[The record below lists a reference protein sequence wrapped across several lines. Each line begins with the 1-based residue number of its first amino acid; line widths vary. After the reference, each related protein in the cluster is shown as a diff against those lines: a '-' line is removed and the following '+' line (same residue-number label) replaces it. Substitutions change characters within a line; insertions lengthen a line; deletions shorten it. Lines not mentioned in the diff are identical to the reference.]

1 MMTKRIDRKIQLT
14 AYWTIILLG
23 AGWIMFKGGFIFLPL
38 IFAFF
43 LAVLLSPVAEFFGK
57 YIKARWI
64 SISLAYIVCFVPLI
78 LLFYLFALQVV
89 DIAFNLPNI
98 GKSLSMEIHDIYMSI
113 RKHFRVLPS
122 NEVTFL
128 KDNMESLV
136 SGPIAF
142 LGKGII
148 SSSSTLLSLGLAFV
162 FAFFFLLYDRKL
174 VYAINTNFSRK
185 EGNFIETLEKIKY
198 TVKAYVLGLG
208 KVILILSVLNS
219 VGLYLIGLE
228 YAVFFGTLAGLLAII
243 PFIGTT
249 LGALLPFLYSM
260 ATYEDPWQPAIV
272 VIYYIIIQQLEGNV
286 ITPKIIGDE
295 VDVNPLVAII
305 SMLFFGAFWGIP
317 GVILSIP
324 LISIVKIILE
334 GFKNTHCIAW
344 LIGSNFNGK
353 DE

>member
-162 FAFFFLLYDRKL
+162 FAFFFLLYDRKI

-353 DE
+353 EE

>member
-23 AGWIMFKGGFIFLPL
+23 AGWVMYKGGFIFLPL

-43 LAVLLSPVAEFFGK
+43 LAVLLSPVADFFSRFFN
-57 YIKARWI
+57 ARWI
-64 SISLAYIVCFVPLI
+64 AISIAYLLCFVPLI
-78 LLFYLFALQVV
+78 FLFYLFALQIV

-128 KDNMESLV
+128 KENMESVV

-162 FAFFFLLYDRKL
+162 FAFFFLLYDRKI

-219 VGLYLIGLE
+219 VGLYLIGLD

-353 DE
+353 EE

>member
-23 AGWIMFKGGFIFLPL
+23 AGWIMSNGSFIFLPL

-43 LAVLLSPVAEFFGK
+43 LAVLLSPVADFFGK
-57 YIKARWI
+57 FIKARWI
-64 SISLAYIVCFVPLI
+64 SISLAYLVCLVPLI
-78 LLFYLFALQVV
+78 FLFYLFTLQIV

-98 GKSLSMEIHDIYMSI
+98 GKSLSMEIHDIYISL
-113 RKHFRVLPS
+113 RKYFKVLPA

-128 KDNMESLV
+128 MENLESVV
-136 SGPIAF
+136 SGPVAF

-148 SSSSTLLSLGLAFV
+148 SSSTTLLSLGLALV
-162 FAFFFLLYDRKL
+162 FAFFFLLYDRKI
-174 VYAINTNFSRK
+174 VHAVNENFTKK
-185 EGNFIETLEKIKY
+185 EGNFIETFEKIKY

-219 VGLYLIGLE
+219 IGLYFIGIE
-228 YAVFFGTLAGLLAII
+228 YAVFFGTVAGLLAII

-249 LGALLPFLYSM
+249 LGALLPFLYSL

-272 VIYYIIIQQLEGNV
+272 VIYYIFIQQLEGNL

-305 SMLFFGAFWGIP
+305 SMLFFGALWGIP

-344 LIGSNFNGK
+344 LIGSNFSGK
-353 DE
+353 ED